1 MTAPHPA
8 AHRAHARSRRG
19 VTLVEVLAAVVVL
32 GVGLVYV
39 MGAFSACA
47 RTTGLI
53 RSETVAKLWAA
64 NMLAEARGNPDL
76 LISGDSGD
84 LGAAWPGFKWT
95 RKLREGAERGTLVI
109 EITVQW
115 RTQGVARDYTLT
127 SLVESPRY

>member
-1 MTAPHPA
+1 MTLPHPRTL
-8 AHRAHARSRRG
+8 RAPRRSRQG

-32 GVGLVYV
+32 GVGLVSV

-84 LGAAWPGFKWT
+84 LGPAWPGFKWS
-95 RKLREGAERGTLVI
+95 RRLREGAEHGTLVI

-115 RTQGVARDYTLT
+115 HTQGVARDFTLT